1 MNNILKFFIYPK
13 WIKFSIKYA
22 NDNELKYYAI
32 KCDNEARLFAVLPD
46 IRALDGIKYLKVVNK
61 EPNNK
66 KWQIITADEYINNGY
81 KLF

>member
-1 MNNILKFFIYPK
+1 MNNILKIFIYPK

-22 NDNELKYYAI
+22 NDTELKYYAI
-32 KCDNEARLFAVLPD
+32 KRDNESRLFAVLPD
-46 IRALDGIKYLKVVNK
+46 IRALDGINYLRVVNK

>member
-1 MNNILKFFIYPK
+1 MNNILKIFIYPK

-32 KCDNEARLFAVLPD
+32 KCDNEAQLFAVRPD
-46 IRALDGIKYLKVVNK
+46 IRALDGINYLRVVNK

>member
-1 MNNILKFFIYPK
+1 MNNILKIFIYPK

-22 NDNELKYYAI
+22 NDTELKYYAI
-32 KCDNEARLFAVLPD
+32 KCDNEQRLFDVLPD
-46 IRALDGIKYLKVVNK
+46 IRALDGINYLRVVNK